1 MTRSRQ
7 TNGQT
12 GGETE
17 GQTDGQ
23 TVGQAVGLSDALWPG
38 CGMRDVGCSEL
49 KTLYAHFAYNFWIE
63 AKQAGQGQGKGQTHA
78 FEDVAHLMRLNFVF
92 ILVKCIEIGPSLTRQ
107 QTDS

>member
-7 TNGQT
+7 ANGHA
-12 GGETE
+12 
-17 GQTDGQ
+17 DGQ
-23 TVGQAVGLSDALWPG
+23 TVGQAVGPSDSLWQG

-49 KTLYAHFAYNFWIE
+49 KTLYAHFAYTFWIK
-63 AKQAGQGQGKGQTHA
+63 AKQAGQRKGNGA
-78 FEDVAHLMRLNFVF
+78 EGAVEDVAHLMRLNFVF